1 MLFYFYKADLET
13 ACKPTMMF
21 VCFMIVYFYTFI
33 SQYSIQL
40 DKSIFIQAEFLWFI
54 VVIISAL

>member
-1 MLFYFYKADLET
+1 
-13 ACKPTMMF
+13 MMF